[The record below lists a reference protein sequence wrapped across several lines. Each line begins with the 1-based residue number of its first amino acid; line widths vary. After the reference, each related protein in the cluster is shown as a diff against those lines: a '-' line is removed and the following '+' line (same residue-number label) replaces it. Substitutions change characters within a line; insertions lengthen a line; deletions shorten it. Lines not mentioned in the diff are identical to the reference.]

1 MNTRVET
8 RTEIARSATTAAVDT
23 TKTTRIMGR
32 TGVDPGLNPR
42 LTSVLQRPMNSE
54 PLWDLLLLNDLVV
67 SCIQGQSSKFLET
80 PLLIELNMRK

>member
-42 LTSVLQRPMNSE
+42 RISVLQRPMNSE

-67 SCIQGQSSKFLET
+67 SCIRGQSSKFLET